1 VQHFTG
7 RVAVVTGGASGIGFG
22 LAERFASEGMK
33 LVVADV
39 EQQALADAAQRLRAS
54 GAEVVDVR
62 CDVSRAEEVEAV
74 AARALDAF
82 GAVHVVCNNAGVA
95 DTSGASVWE
104 ASLEDWQWVVGVNLW
119 GVVHGIR
126 TFVPVLLRQDEGYV
140 VNTASAAGL
149 IPASLGSY
157 SVTKHAVV
165 ALSEALRMQLKAIGA
180 RVGVSVLCPGVVN
193 TRITEAERNRP
204 GGPRATTASR
214 NPAASQMLQRLR
226 QTIPG
231 GTPPSE
237 IAAAVVEAMREERLY
252 VLPHPQV
259 LDQVRQ
265 RVQDIE
271 AGRPQSEMT
280 AAGA

>member
-1 VQHFTG
+1 MQHFTG

-126 TFVPVLLRQDEGYV
+126 TFVPVLLNQDEGYV
-140 VNTASAAGL
+140 VNTASGAGL
-149 IPASLGSY
+149 IPARLGSY

-180 RVGVSVLCPGVVN
+180 RVGVSVLCPGVVA
-193 TRITEAERNRP
+193 TRILDAERNRP
-204 GGPRATTASR
+204 GGPRPTRAKNPVAT
-214 NPAASQMLQRLR
+214 QVMDRLR
-226 QTIPG
+226 QTIPT
-231 GTPPSE
+231 GTPPSD
-237 IAAAVVEAMREERLY
+237 IAACVVDAMREERLY

-265 RVQDIE
+265 RLQDIE
-271 AGRPQSEMT
+271 VGRPHTEMT